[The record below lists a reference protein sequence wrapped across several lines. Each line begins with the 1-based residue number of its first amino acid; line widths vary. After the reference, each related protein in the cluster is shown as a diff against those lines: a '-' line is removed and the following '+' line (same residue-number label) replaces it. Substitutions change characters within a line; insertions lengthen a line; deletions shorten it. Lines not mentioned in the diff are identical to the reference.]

1 MKNKTKIKIGII
13 IILILLFSMITLI
26 RMSHSKTEII
36 KCISQQAILYSQSN
50 NDFCLQQEEVFGK
63 KVKLLTGVDCLVNS
77 SICSDAGIKVIPTW
91 VLNNGTQLKGFYQ
104 IKELQE
110 IMGC

>member
-36 KCISQQAILYSQSN
+36 NCISQKAILYSQSN

-63 KVKLLTGVDCLVNS
+63 KIKLLRGVDCSINS
-77 SICSDAGIKVIPTW
+77 SICSDAGIKILPTW
-91 VLNNGTQLKGFYQ
+91 ILNNGTQLKGVYS
-104 IKELQE
+104 IEKLQE
-110 IMGC
+110 ILCQ